1 MLKTLKLTCFRKHED
16 LTVEFGEGLHALR
29 GPNESGKS
37 TLLEG
42 ILYAYFGSR
51 VLRTPLDEAVTRG
64 HPDRD
69 LRVELTHLSEG
80 HEFLFQR
87 SKAGATLLRDG
98 EVFVT
103 GQEAVSTY
111 AAQLLGADFKTASV
125 LMLAG
130 QSDLLGALTG
140 GPTAVSSLISK
151 LADFDLIDRILERAQ
166 ADLTLGAEAP
176 FEQRVTSAQAELEAA
191 REAVPKGDPE
201 ALRAEGT
208 LLLERLQEQNE
219 LLRDVLTPA
228 QGRAL
233 AALTAANDHNAR
245 QAEVEYQRRKLT
257 ADVGALAAGCKA
269 LAEVADGGPTEEAL
283 AAAERAVRELDDI
296 PALAKAYST
305 LQELPKRPLVVWDE
319 GEELFNA
326 ELQRMTSLHATL
338 LPAYKA
344 AQARVVD
351 RKGTR
356 ITSGKCPTCGHAS
369 LSDEHVAAHNAKVD
383 EEVRLLEV
391 AARAALAEY
400 DAAGKDLQVLQ
411 SLQKAAA
418 PFLKAA
424 RDLGHLPQVVVDP
437 AIYPPTIRWEGPAPD
452 PLARQQAEQSL
463 ADLRRAREKAQQAR
477 GALAARQA
485 DLQLQ
490 QEQLAR
496 LPTPEAT
503 VDTQP
508 LAEAAQHAGVAVQA
522 AQQAVQQLLTL
533 ANSKRA
539 EADLLSALIDQARQR
554 VAAAETNLQV
564 MQAALVDLRRNNLL
578 VRKLKGLKP
587 LIADKLWA
595 MVLAAT
601 STMFSQLRGT
611 PSTVSKD
618 SEGFKV
624 NGASISGLS
633 GSTQDVLALA
643 LRVALTKTFVP
654 GCMTLTLDE
663 PAHGS
668 DVNRTGNILGFL
680 AGAGFPQVLLASHD
694 ELSESVADRTIH
706 LGEAA

>member
-16 LTVEFGEGLHALR
+16 LAVEFGEGLHVLR

-51 VLRTPLDEAVTRG
+51 VLRTTLDETVTAG

-69 LRVELTHLSEG
+69 LRVELTHLAEG
-80 HEFLFQR
+80 HEFRFQR

-98 EVFVT
+98 VVFVT
-103 GQEAVSTY
+103 GQDAVSTY

-151 LADFDLIDRILERAQ
+151 LADFDLIDRLLDRAQ

-176 FEQRVTSAQAELEAA
+176 FEQRVVSAQAELDAA
-191 REAVPKGDPE
+191 HAAVPKGDPE
-201 ALRAEGT
+201 ALRAEGA
-208 LLLERLQEQNE
+208 LLQERLQEQNQ
-219 LLRDVLTPA
+219 LLSDVLIPERD
-228 QGRAL
+228 QAL
-233 AALTAANDHNAR
+233 AALTAANERNGKLADI
-245 QAEVEYQRRKLT
+245 EYQRRRLT
-257 ADVGALAAGCKA
+257 SDVEAMAAGCAA
-269 LAEVADGGPTEEAL
+269 LAGGASAGPSEETL
-283 AAAERAVRELDDI
+283 AAAEQAVRSLEDVTGLV
-296 PALAKAYST
+296 KAYAA
-305 LQELPKRPLVVWDE
+305 LQALPKRPAVVWDE
-319 GEELFNA
+319 GEERFNE
-326 ELQRMTSLHATL
+326 ELQRMLSLHATL
-338 LPAYKA
+338 LPEHRAV
-344 AQARVVD
+344 QARVEE
-351 RKGTR
+351 RKRAR
-356 ITSGKCPTCGHAS
+356 ITSGKCPTCGHAAV
-369 LSDEHVAAHNAKVD
+369 SDEHVATHNAKVD
-383 EEVRLLEV
+383 EEVRLLE
-391 AARAALAEY
+391 ATARAALARY
-400 DAAGKDLQVLQ
+400 DEAGRDLRTLQDLQK
-411 SLQKAAA
+411 SAA
-418 PFLKAA
+418 PFLKAVK
-424 RDLGHLPQVVVDP
+424 DFGHLAQVVVDLSL
-437 AIYPPTIRWEGPAPD
+437 YPPTLRWEGAAPD
-452 PLARQQAEQSL
+452 PLARRQAEEAL
-463 ADLRRAREKAQQAR
+463 TGLRRAQEKAQQAR

-485 DLQLQ
+485 DLLSLQERLAQLP
-490 QEQLAR
+490 A
-496 LPTPEAT
+496 PEAP
-503 VDTQP
+503 VDTLP
-508 LAEAAQHAGVAVQA
+508 LAEVAQRTGAAVQA
-522 AQQAVQQLLTL
+522 TQQAVQQLLTL
-533 ANSKRA
+533 VNSKRA
-539 EADLLSALIDQARQR
+539 EADLLEALIGQARQR
-554 VAAAETNLQV
+554 VTAAESSLQV

-611 PSTVSKD
+611 PSVVSKD
-618 SEGFKV
+618 SDGFKV
-624 NGASISGLS
+624 NGAGVSGLS

-694 ELSESVADRTIH
+694 ELSESVADRVIL
-706 LGEAA
+706 LGGDA